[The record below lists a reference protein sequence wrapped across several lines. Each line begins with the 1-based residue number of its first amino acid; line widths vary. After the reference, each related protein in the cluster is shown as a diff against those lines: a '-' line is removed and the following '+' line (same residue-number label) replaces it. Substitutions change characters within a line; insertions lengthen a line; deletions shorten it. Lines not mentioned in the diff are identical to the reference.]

1 MSRVPRRFAR
11 IVSAKTAQFFIDFG
25 QKIAAPRTRND
36 CKTCA
41 GSPEARCRRAASIKL
56 VCVIV
61 RCAVRRKCAQFSAK
75 TARIA
80 ANFCNVFER
89 DASTLLAKLA
99 EKHVTCLVQR
109 RAHHDSVFVVVSH
122 VCRAFRADLRGLF
135 RRKPRDFSLISTENR
150 SATHAQR
157 LKNMRRVT

>member
-1 MSRVPRRFAR
+1 M
-11 IVSAKTAQFFIDFG
+11 
-25 QKIAAPRTRND
+25 
-36 CKTCA
+36 C
-41 GSPEARCRRAASIKL
+41 CRRAASIKL

-61 RCAVRRKCAQFSAK
+61 RCAARRKCAQFSAK
-75 TARIA
+75 TARIS

-109 RAHHDSVFVVVSH
+109 RKHHDSVFVVVSH

-157 LKNMRRVT
+157 LQNMRTINRRSTAIAAIAHGAWCDCAVRCTPKMRAIFRRKPRGCR